1 MEKGLKVLS
10 ELSETDKPFQNP
22 LDVDSKPPNL
32 LSVCYFCMGDQTH
45 GDETFFLKNTDSGES
60 KLSSQ

>member
-1 MEKGLKVLS
+1 METGLQVLS
-10 ELSETDKPFQNP
+10 AFSGADKPFQNP

-32 LSVCYFCMGDQTH
+32 LSVCYFCMDDQTH